1 MTSPGPSVGNPA
13 PVTDVPAWPMSGEAA
28 LALVADWR
36 WAMDA
41 QLRIVRVESLHPERP
56 LPALDTLLGH
66 APWDSPGFHLP
77 AAQWRHHQRV
87 LWAHKPFRGLELAW
101 RTPGRRA
108 RWCAISGL
116 PQFDER
122 GHFAGYVGVAQ
133 DITPRKRA
141 EVALRE
147 TRAELDATL
156 RALPDLLFEIDRDG
170 VFHRVHSPDSNLLA
184 APAGAI
190 VGRNHRDLLPPDVV
204 AVGEAAMAEAE
215 RRGHARGY
223 RYSLEL
229 PMGRRWFELSVA
241 RKQMPGP
248 RPTRFVMLV
257 RDVTALKQRED
268 ELTEL
273 AFIDPL
279 TGLANRRLLLDRIEQ
294 AVLRQ
299 HREPGW
305 CALLFID
312 LDDFKQIND
321 RHGHAAG
328 DAVLRTLAHRLR
340 GSVRGSDP
348 VGRLAGDEFLALL
361 TDIGQAPLRA
371 QRIALRAAR
380 MIVQAMTEPVPLG
393 DHTVQASCSVGV
405 LLFRGCQPLPAL
417 LAQADE
423 LMYRAKDAGK
433 GRVMVRWYGRSG
445 PAAAPAPDL

>member
-1 MTSPGPSVGNPA
+1 MATGIPTTTAAEPA
-13 PVTDVPAWPMSGEAA
+13 AAAPAWPQHVDAW

-41 QLRIVRVESLHPERP
+41 QLRIVRVESLRPDQP
-56 LPALDTLLGH
+56 LPMLDALLGH
-66 APWDSPGFHLP
+66 TPWDSPAFQLP
-77 AAQWRHHQRV
+77 VAQWRRHQRV

-101 RTPGRRA
+101 RLPGRRA
-108 RWCAISGL
+108 RWCAISGV
-116 PQFDER
+116 PQFDAR
-122 GHFAGYVGVAQ
+122 GHFAGYVGLAQ
-133 DITPRKRA
+133 DITARKRA

-156 RALPDLLFEIDRDG
+156 RALPDLMFEIDRHG
-170 VFHRVHSPDSNLLA
+170 VFHRVYTPDVGLLA
-184 APAGAI
+184 APADAI
-190 VGRNHRDLLPPDVV
+190 VGHNHRDLLPADVV
-204 AVGEAAMAEAE
+204 AVGEAAMAEAD
-215 RRGHARGY
+215 RHGHARGY
-223 RYSLEL
+223 RYSLDL

-241 RKQMPGP
+241 RKQAHGPGP
-248 RPTRFVMLV
+248 ARFVMLV
-257 RDVTALKQRED
+257 RDITALKQRED

-299 HREPGW
+299 QREPSW

-321 RHGHAAG
+321 RHGHPAG
-328 DAVLRTLAHRLR
+328 DTVLQALGQRLR
-340 GSVRGSDP
+340 GSVRATDP

-371 QRIALRAAR
+371 QRVAMRTAR
-380 MIVQAMTEPVPLG
+380 VIVQAMAEPVPVR
-393 DHTVQASCSVGV
+393 DHTVQPSCSVGV
-405 LLFRGCQPLPAL
+405 LLFRGCQSLPAL

-433 GRVMVRWYGRSG
+433 GRVIVRWYGRGG
-445 PAAAPAPDL
+445 PAAVPAPDL